1 MSSGKKITKNI
12 AWLMFDQLFILVLQF
27 AVGIKIANYY
37 GAELYGKYNYAV
49 SLVAFSAI
57 FFELLNSRVIKK
69 HYTEDNFNN
78 VVFNVNFF
86 RNTMAGIIIFIPII
100 LKLTVGMD
108 NLLFYM
114 LLLICLDNILTTATY
129 GIENFFEFKL
139 ESKRIVISNNIV
151 KVISYSLQYI
161 CMLLNMGIIVVPA
174 IRCIGSLIRM
184 GILKFQY
191 RRAYLSKITTLEKR
205 VDRSLLIK
213 IIDEG
218 KFLWVTYISF
228 LVYTQVDRLMIKY
241 YMGESDVGIY
251 TIGVQLSTILA
262 ILLGPI
268 QNSLFPKMMDL
279 YRKNY
284 KEYYQFYLFSNT
296 LVTQF
301 YLIITII
308 SIMVVKLS
316 FKYVYAQ
323 EYSPAIGVYTIL
335 AVSIF
340 LKANGSLQTGHMTL
354 KNITEKSFYK
364 TLISLILNII
374 LNIFLI
380 PRLGIDG
387 AAIATLVTQFTA
399 LFLID
404 FFIPEYREQA
414 FIQLKSFNSFYL
426 FKELLKKY
434 RSRRLRAVRKNI

>member
-1 MSSGKKITKNI
+1 MSSGGKITKNI
-12 AWLMFDQLFILVLQF
+12 AWLIFDQVFILLLQF
-27 AVGIKIANYY
+27 LVGIKIANYY

-69 HYTEDNFNN
+69 YYTEENFTN
-78 VVFNVNFF
+78 VVFNVNLF
-86 RNTMAGIIIFIPII
+86 RNTMAGIIIFIPIF
-100 LKLTVGMD
+100 LKFTLGMD

-139 ESKRIVISNNIV
+139 ESRRIVISNNIV
-151 KVISYSLQYI
+151 KIISYTLQYLGMI
-161 CMLLNMGIIVVPA
+161 FGMGILVVPA

-191 RRAYLSKITTLEKR
+191 RRVYLARVSNLER
-205 VDRSLLIK
+205 RLDRKLLLD

-228 LVYTQVDRLMIKY
+228 LVYTQVDRLMIKW
-241 YMGESDVGIY
+241 YMGESEVGIY

-268 QNSLFPKMMDL
+268 QNSLFPKMMEL
-279 YRKNY
+279 YREDY
-284 KEYYQFYLFSNT
+284 KKYYQFYLFSNT

-301 YLIITII
+301 YLIITLI
-308 SIMVVKLS
+308 SIVVVKLA
-316 FKYVYAQ
+316 FGYVYAQ

-335 AVSIF
+335 AVSVFI
-340 LKANGSLQTGHMTL
+340 KANGSLQTGHMTL
-354 KNITEKSFYK
+354 KNITKKSFYK
-364 TLISLILNII
+364 TLISLVINIVLNA
-374 LNIFLI
+374 LLI
-380 PRLGIDG
+380 PKYGIDG
-387 AAIATLVTQFTA
+387 AAIATLITQFTA

-404 FFIPEYREQA
+404 FFIEEYREQA
-414 FIQLKSFNSFYL
+414 FIQLRSFNIFYL
-426 FKELLKKY
+426 MRELIKKY
-434 RSRRLRAVRKNI
+434 RSRKESQNV

>member
-1 MSSGKKITKNI
+1 MSSGGKITKNI
-12 AWLMFDQLFILVLQF
+12 VWLMFDQVFILVLQF

-49 SLVAFSAI
+49 SLVAFSSI

-69 HYTEDNFNN
+69 HYTDENFNSI
-78 VVFNVNFF
+78 VFNVNFF
-86 RNTMAGIIIFIPII
+86 RNTMAGVIIFIPII
-100 LKLTVGMD
+100 LKFTIGM
-108 NLLFYM
+108 NSLLFYM

-139 ESKRIVISNNIV
+139 ESRRIVISNNIV
-151 KVISYSLQYI
+151 KIISYTLQYI
-161 CMLLNMGIIVVPA
+161 GMLFGMGIIAVPA

-191 RRAYLSKITTLEKR
+191 RRTYLSKLSNLEKR
-205 VDRSLLIK
+205 VDRSLLYK

-241 YMGESDVGIY
+241 YMGEAEVGIY

-268 QNSLFPKMMDL
+268 QNSLFPKMMEL
-279 YRKNY
+279 YRKDY
-284 KEYYQFYLFSNT
+284 KEYYNFYLFSNT
-296 LVTQF
+296 LITQF
-301 YLIITII
+301 YLIVTLI
-308 SIMVVKLS
+308 SILVVKFA

-340 LKANGSLQTGHMTL
+340 VKANASLQTGHMTL
-354 KNITEKSFYK
+354 KNITKKSFYK
-364 TLISLILNII
+364 TLISLVINII
-374 LNIFLI
+374 LNALLI
-380 PRLGIDG
+380 PKYGING
-387 AAIATLVTQFTA
+387 AAIATLITQFTA
-399 LFLID
+399 LFVID
-404 FFIPEYREQA
+404 FFIEEYREQA
-414 FIQLKSFNSFYL
+414 IIQLKSFNIFYL
-426 FKELLKKY
+426 VEELIKRYRARKE
-434 RSRRLRAVRKNI
+434 R

>member
-1 MSSGKKITKNI
+1 MSSGGKITKNI
-12 AWLMFDQLFILVLQF
+12 VWLMFDQVFILILQF

-69 HYTEDNFNN
+69 HYTDDNFNN
-78 VVFNVNFF
+78 IVFNVNFF
-86 RNTMAGIIIFIPII
+86 RNTMAGIIFFVPIL

-108 NLLFYM
+108 NLLFSM

-139 ESKRIVISNNIV
+139 ESRRVVISNNIV
-151 KVISYSLQYI
+151 KIISYTLQYVG
-161 CMLLNMGIIVVPA
+161 MLFGMGIIAVPA

-191 RRAYLSKITTLEKR
+191 QRTYLSKLESLEKR
-205 VDRSLLIK
+205 VDRGLLLN

-228 LVYTQVDRLMIKY
+228 LVYTQVDRLMIKQY
-241 YMGESDVGIY
+241 LGVAEVGIY

-262 ILLGPI
+262 ILLAPI
-268 QNSLFPKMMDL
+268 QNSLFPKMMEL
-279 YRKNY
+279 YRRDY
-284 KEYYQFYLFSNT
+284 KEYYNFYLFSNT
-296 LVTQF
+296 LITQF
-301 YLIITII
+301 YLVVTVI
-308 SIMVVKLS
+308 SIFVVKLL
-316 FKYVYAQ
+316 FGYVYAQ
-323 EYSPAIGVYTIL
+323 EYTPAIGVYSIL

-340 LKANGSLQTGHMTL
+340 IKANGSLQTGHMTL
-354 KNITEKSFYK
+354 KNITKKSFYK
-364 TLISLILNII
+364 TLVSLVINIVLNAI
-374 LNIFLI
+374 LI
-380 PRLGIDG
+380 PRYGIDG
-387 AAIATLVTQFTA
+387 AAIATLITQFTA

-404 FFIPEYREQA
+404 FFIEEYREQA
-414 FIQLKSFNSFYL
+414 WIQLKSFNSFYL
-426 FKELLKKY
+426 LKELKKKY
-434 RSRRLRAVRKNI
+434 RVKKGGKNV

>member
-1 MSSGKKITKNI
+1 MSSGGKITKNI
-12 AWLMFDQLFILVLQF
+12 VWLMFDQIFILVLQF

-49 SLVAFSAI
+49 SLVAFSSI

-69 HYTEDNFNN
+69 HYTDENFNN
-78 VVFNVNFF
+78 IVFNVNFF
-86 RNTMAGIIIFIPII
+86 RNTMAGVIIFIPII
-100 LKLTVGMD
+100 LKLTIGM
-108 NLLFYM
+108 NSLLFYM

-139 ESKRIVISNNIV
+139 ESRRIVISNNIV
-151 KVISYSLQYI
+151 KIISYTLQYI
-161 CMLLNMGIIVVPA
+161 GMLFGMGIIAVPA

-191 RRAYLSKITTLEKR
+191 RRTYLSKLSNLEKR
-205 VDRSLLIK
+205 VDRSLLYK

-241 YMGESDVGIY
+241 YMGEAEVGIY

-268 QNSLFPKMMDL
+268 QNSLFPKMMEL
-279 YRKNY
+279 YRKDY
-284 KEYYQFYLFSNT
+284 KEYYNFYLFSNT
-296 LVTQF
+296 LITQF
-301 YLIITII
+301 YLIVTLI
-308 SIMVVKLS
+308 SILVVKFA

-340 LKANGSLQTGHMTL
+340 VKANASLQTGHMTL
-354 KNITEKSFYK
+354 KNITKKSFYK
-364 TLISLILNII
+364 TLISLVINII
-374 LNIFLI
+374 LNALLI
-380 PRLGIDG
+380 PKYGING
-387 AAIATLVTQFTA
+387 AAIATLITQFTA
-399 LFLID
+399 LFVID
-404 FFIPEYREQA
+404 FFIEEYREQA
-414 FIQLKSFNSFYL
+414 IIQLKSFNIFYL
-426 FKELLKKY
+426 VEELIKRYRARKE
-434 RSRRLRAVRKNI
+434 R

>member
-1 MSSGKKITKNI
+1 MSSGGKITKNI
-12 AWLMFDQLFILVLQF
+12 VWLMFDQVFILVLQF

-69 HYTEDNFNN
+69 HYTDDNFNN

-86 RNTMAGIIIFIPII
+86 RNTMAGIIFFVPIL

-114 LLLICLDNILTTATY
+114 LLLICLDNVLTTATY

-139 ESKRIVISNNIV
+139 ESRRVVISNNIV
-151 KVISYSLQYI
+151 KIISYTLQYVG
-161 CMLLNMGIIVVPA
+161 MLFGMGIIAVPA

-191 RRAYLSKITTLEKR
+191 QRTYLSKLESLEKR
-205 VDRSLLIK
+205 VDKGLLLN

-228 LVYTQVDRLMIKY
+228 LVYTQVDRLMIKQY
-241 YMGESDVGIY
+241 LGVAEVGIY

-262 ILLGPI
+262 ILLGPV
-268 QNSLFPKMMDL
+268 QNSLFPKMMEL
-279 YRKNY
+279 YRRDY
-284 KEYYQFYLFSNT
+284 KEYYNFYLFSNI
-296 LVTQF
+296 LITQF
-301 YLIITII
+301 YLVVTVI
-308 SIMVVKLS
+308 SIFVVKLL
-316 FKYVYAQ
+316 FGYVYAQ
-323 EYSPAIGVYTIL
+323 EYTPAIGVYSIL

-340 LKANGSLQTGHMTL
+340 IKANGSLQTGHMTL
-354 KNITEKSFYK
+354 KNITKKSFYK
-364 TLISLILNII
+364 TLISLVINIVLNAI
-374 LNIFLI
+374 LI
-380 PRLGIDG
+380 PRYGIDG
-387 AAIATLVTQFTA
+387 AAIATLITQFTA

-404 FFIPEYREQA
+404 FFIEEYREQA
-414 FIQLKSFNSFYL
+414 WIQLKSFNSFYL
-426 FKELLKKY
+426 LKELIKKY
-434 RSRRLRAVRKNI
+434 RVKKGGKNV

>member
-1 MSSGKKITKNI
+1 MSSGGKITKNI
-12 AWLMFDQLFILVLQF
+12 VWLMFDQVFILILQF

-69 HYTEDNFNN
+69 YYTDENFNN
-78 VVFNVNFF
+78 IVFNVNFF
-86 RNTMAGIIIFIPII
+86 RNTMAGIIIFIPLI
-100 LKLTVGMD
+100 LKMTVGMD

-114 LLLICLDNILTTATY
+114 LLLICLDNIFTTATY

-139 ESKRIVISNNIV
+139 ESRRIVISNNIV
-151 KVISYSLQYI
+151 KIISYSLQYI
-161 CMLLNMGIIVVPA
+161 AMLFSMGIIILPV

-191 RRAYLSKITTLEKR
+191 RRAYLAKLENLERRIDKN
-205 VDRSLLIK
+205 LLFN

-241 YMGESDVGIY
+241 YMGEAEVGIY

-268 QNSLFPKMMDL
+268 QNSLFPKMMEL
-279 YRKNY
+279 YRKDY
-284 KEYYQFYLFSNT
+284 KEYYNFYLFSNT
-296 LVTQF
+296 LITQF
-301 YLIITII
+301 YFIVTLL
-308 SIMVVKLS
+308 SILVVKLT
-316 FKYVYAQ
+316 FRYVYAQ
-323 EYSPAIGVYTIL
+323 EYTPAIGVYIIL
-335 AVSIF
+335 AISIF
-340 LKANGSLQTGHMTL
+340 IKANASLQTGHMTL
-354 KNITEKSFYK
+354 KNITKKSFYK
-364 TLISLILNII
+364 TLISLVINIVLNA
-374 LNIFLI
+374 LLI
-380 PRLGIDG
+380 PKYGING

-399 LFLID
+399 LFVID
-404 FFIPEYREQA
+404 FFIVEYREQA
-414 FIQLKSFNSFYL
+414 IIQLKSFNSFYL
-426 FKELLKKY
+426 LKELIKKY
-434 RSRRLRAVRKNI
+434 RARKEC

>member
-1 MSSGKKITKNI
+1 MSSGGKITKNI
-12 AWLMFDQLFILVLQF
+12 AWLMFDQVFILLLQF
-27 AVGIKIANYY
+27 LVGIKIANYY

-57 FFELLNSRVIKK
+57 LFELLNSRVIKK

-78 VVFNVNFF
+78 VIFNVNFF
-86 RNTMAGIIIFIPII
+86 RNSMAGIIIFIPVI
-100 LKLTVGMD
+100 LKFTVGMD

-139 ESKRIVISNNIV
+139 ESRRIVISNNIV
-151 KVISYSLQYI
+151 KIISYTLQYI
-161 CMLLNMGIIVVPA
+161 GMLFGVGIIAVPA

-191 RRAYLSKITTLEKR
+191 RRTYLSKLSNIERRIDKN
-205 VDRSLLIK
+205 LLYQ

-241 YMGESDVGIY
+241 YMGVADVGIY

-262 ILLGPI
+262 ILLGPV
-268 QNSLFPKMMDL
+268 QNS
-279 YRKNY
+279 
-284 KEYYQFYLFSNT
+284 LFSNT

-301 YLIITII
+301 YFIITLV
-308 SIMVVKLS
+308 SIVVVKYT
-316 FKYVYAQ
+316 FGYVYAQ

-340 LKANGSLQTGHMTL
+340 IKANGSLQTGHMTL
-354 KNITEKSFYK
+354 KNITKKSFYK

-374 LNIFLI
+374 LNALLI
-380 PRLGIDG
+380 PRYGIDG
-387 AAIATLVTQFTA
+387 AAIATLITQFTA

-404 FFIPEYREQA
+404 FFIAEYREQA
-414 FIQLKSFNSFYL
+414 WIQLKSFNTFYL
-426 FKELLKKY
+426 LKEIIKKY
-434 RSRRLRAVRKNI
+434 RSRKEKQNV

>member
-1 MSSGKKITKNI
+1 MSSGGKITKNI
-12 AWLMFDQLFILVLQF
+12 AWLMFDQVFILILQF

-69 HYTEDNFNN
+69 YYTEENFHT

-86 RNTMAGIIIFIPII
+86 RNSMAGVIFFIPII
-100 LKLTVGMD
+100 LKFIFGMD
-108 NLLFYM
+108 NLLFSM

-139 ESKRIVISNNIV
+139 ESRRIVISNNVV
-151 KVISYSLQYI
+151 KIISYTLQYMG
-161 CMLLNMGIIVVPA
+161 MLFGMGIIAVPA

-191 RRAYLSKITTLEKR
+191 KRTYLSKIKSLEKR
-205 VDRSLLIK
+205 VDKSLLFQ

-218 KFLWVTYISF
+218 KFLWVSYISF

-241 YMGESDVGIY
+241 YMGVADVGIY

-262 ILLGPI
+262 ILLGPV
-268 QNSLFPKMMDL
+268 QNSLFPKMMEL
-279 YRKNY
+279 YRKDY
-284 KEYYQFYLFSNT
+284 KEYYKFYLFSNT

-301 YLIITII
+301 YLIITLI
-308 SIMVVKLS
+308 SILVVKLT
-316 FKYVYAQ
+316 FGYVYAQ
-323 EYSPAIGVYTIL
+323 EYNPAIEVYTIL

-340 LKANGSLQTGHMTL
+340 VKANASLQTGHMTL
-354 KNITEKSFYK
+354 KNITKKSFYK
-364 TLISLILNII
+364 TLISLVINII
-374 LNIFLI
+374 LNALLI
-380 PRLGIDG
+380 PKYGIDG
-387 AAIATLVTQFTA
+387 AAIATLITQFMA
-399 LFLID
+399 LFVID
-404 FFIPEYREQA
+404 FFIEEYREQA
-414 FIQLKSFNSFYL
+414 WIQLKSFNTFYL
-426 FKELLKKY
+426 LKEIVKKY
-434 RSRRLRAVRKNI
+434 RGRKESQDV

>member
-1 MSSGKKITKNI
+1 MSSGGKITKNI
-12 AWLMFDQLFILVLQF
+12 VWLMFDQVFILVLQF

-69 HYTEDNFNN
+69 HYTEENFNN
-78 VVFNVNFF
+78 IVFNVNFF
-86 RNTMAGIIIFIPII
+86 RNTMAGVIFFIPIL

-139 ESKRIVISNNIV
+139 ESRRVVISNNIV
-151 KVISYSLQYI
+151 KIISYTLQYVG
-161 CMLLNMGIIVVPA
+161 MLFGMGIIAVPA

-191 RRAYLSKITTLEKR
+191 QRTYLSKLESLEKR
-205 VDRSLLIK
+205 VDRELLLN

-228 LVYTQVDRLMIKY
+228 LVYTQVDRLMIKQY
-241 YMGESDVGIY
+241 LGVAEVGIY

-262 ILLGPI
+262 ILLGPV
-268 QNSLFPKMMDL
+268 QNSLFPKMMEL
-279 YRKNY
+279 YRRDY
-284 KEYYQFYLFSNT
+284 KEYYNFYLFSNT
-296 LVTQF
+296 LITQF
-301 YLIITII
+301 YLVITVI
-308 SIMVVKLS
+308 SIFVVKLL
-316 FKYVYAQ
+316 FGYVYAQ
-323 EYSPAIGVYTIL
+323 EYTPAIGVYSIL

-340 LKANGSLQTGHMTL
+340 IKANGSLQTGHMTL
-354 KNITEKSFYK
+354 KNITKKSFYK
-364 TLISLILNII
+364 TLISLVINIVLNAI
-374 LNIFLI
+374 LI
-380 PRLGIDG
+380 PRYGIDG
-387 AAIATLVTQFTA
+387 AAIATLITQFTA

-404 FFIPEYREQA
+404 FFIEEYREQA
-414 FIQLKSFNSFYL
+414 WIQLKSFNSFYL
-426 FKELLKKY
+426 LKELIKKY
-434 RSRRLRAVRKNI
+434 RVKKGGKNV

>member
-1 MSSGKKITKNI
+1 MSSGGKITKNI
-12 AWLMFDQLFILVLQF
+12 VWLMFDQVFILVLQF

-49 SLVAFSAI
+49 SLVAFSSI

-69 HYTEDNFNN
+69 HYTDENFNN
-78 VVFNVNFF
+78 IVFNVNFF
-86 RNTMAGIIIFIPII
+86 RNTMAGVIIFIPII
-100 LKLTVGMD
+100 LKFTIGM
-108 NLLFYM
+108 NSLLFYM

-139 ESKRIVISNNIV
+139 ESRRIVISNNIV
-151 KVISYSLQYI
+151 KIISYTLQYI
-161 CMLLNMGIIVVPA
+161 GMLFGMGIIAVPA

-191 RRAYLSKITTLEKR
+191 RRTYLSKLSNLEKR
-205 VDRSLLIK
+205 VDRSLLYK

-241 YMGESDVGIY
+241 YMGEAEVGIY

-268 QNSLFPKMMDL
+268 QNSLFPKMMEL
-279 YRKNY
+279 YRKDY
-284 KEYYQFYLFSNT
+284 KEYYNFYLFSNT
-296 LVTQF
+296 LITQF
-301 YLIITII
+301 YLIVTLI
-308 SIMVVKLS
+308 SILVVKFA
-316 FKYVYAQ
+316 FKYVYVQ

-340 LKANGSLQTGHMTL
+340 VKANASLQTGHMTL
-354 KNITEKSFYK
+354 KNITKKSFYK
-364 TLISLILNII
+364 TLISLVINII
-374 LNIFLI
+374 LNALLI
-380 PRLGIDG
+380 PKYGING
-387 AAIATLVTQFTA
+387 AAIATLITQFTA
-399 LFLID
+399 LFVID
-404 FFIPEYREQA
+404 FFIEEYREQA
-414 FIQLKSFNSFYL
+414 IIQLKSFNIFYL
-426 FKELLKKY
+426 VEELIKRYRARKE
-434 RSRRLRAVRKNI
+434 R

>member
-1 MSSGKKITKNI
+1 MSSGGKITKNI
-12 AWLMFDQLFILVLQF
+12 VWLMFDQVFILVLQF

-49 SLVAFSAI
+49 SLVAFSSI

-69 HYTEDNFNN
+69 HYTDENFNN
-78 VVFNVNFF
+78 IVFNVNFF
-86 RNTMAGIIIFIPII
+86 RNTMAGVIIFIPII
-100 LKLTVGMD
+100 LKLTIGM
-108 NLLFYM
+108 NSLLFYM

-139 ESKRIVISNNIV
+139 ESRRIVISNNIV
-151 KVISYSLQYI
+151 KIISYTLQYI
-161 CMLLNMGIIVVPA
+161 GMLFGMGIIAVPA

-191 RRAYLSKITTLEKR
+191 RRTYLSKLSNLEKR
-205 VDRSLLIK
+205 VDRSLLYK

-241 YMGESDVGIY
+241 YMGEAEVGIY

-268 QNSLFPKMMDL
+268 QNSLFPKMMEL
-279 YRKNY
+279 YRKDY
-284 KEYYQFYLFSNT
+284 KEYYNFYLFSNT
-296 LVTQF
+296 LITQF
-301 YLIITII
+301 YLIVTLI
-308 SIMVVKLS
+308 SILVVKFA

-340 LKANGSLQTGHMTL
+340 VKANASLQTGHMTL
-354 KNITEKSFYK
+354 KNITKKSFYK
-364 TLISLILNII
+364 TLISLVINII
-374 LNIFLI
+374 LNALLI
-380 PRLGIDG
+380 PKYGING
-387 AAIATLVTQFTA
+387 AAIATLITQFTA
-399 LFLID
+399 LFVID
-404 FFIPEYREQA
+404 FFIEEYREQA
-414 FIQLKSFNSFYL
+414 IIQLKSFNIFYL
-426 FKELLKKY
+426 VEELIKRYRARKE
-434 RSRRLRAVRKNI
+434 R

>member
-1 MSSGKKITKNI
+1 MSSGGKITKNI
-12 AWLMFDQLFILVLQF
+12 VWLMFDQVFILVLQF

-49 SLVAFSAI
+49 SLVAFSSI

-69 HYTEDNFNN
+69 HYTDENFNN
-78 VVFNVNFF
+78 IVFNVNFF
-86 RNTMAGIIIFIPII
+86 RNTMAGVIIFIPII
-100 LKLTVGMD
+100 LKFTIGM
-108 NLLFYM
+108 NSLLFYM

-139 ESKRIVISNNIV
+139 ESRRIVISNNIV
-151 KVISYSLQYI
+151 KIISYTLQYI
-161 CMLLNMGIIVVPA
+161 GMLFGMGIIAVPA

-191 RRAYLSKITTLEKR
+191 RRTYLSKLSNLEKR
-205 VDRSLLIK
+205 VDRSLLYK

-241 YMGESDVGIY
+241 YMGEAEVGIY

-268 QNSLFPKMMDL
+268 QNSLFPKMMEL
-279 YRKNY
+279 YRKDY
-284 KEYYQFYLFSNT
+284 KEYYNFYLFSNT
-296 LVTQF
+296 LITQF
-301 YLIITII
+301 YLIVTLI
-308 SIMVVKLS
+308 SILVVKFA

-340 LKANGSLQTGHMTL
+340 VKANASLQTGHMTL
-354 KNITEKSFYK
+354 KNITKKSFYK
-364 TLISLILNII
+364 TLISLVINII
-374 LNIFLI
+374 LNALLI
-380 PRLGIDG
+380 PKYGING
-387 AAIATLVTQFTA
+387 AAIATLITQFTA
-399 LFLID
+399 LFVID
-404 FFIPEYREQA
+404 FFIEEYREQA
-414 FIQLKSFNSFYL
+414 IIQLKSFNIFYL
-426 FKELLKKY
+426 VEELIKRYRARKE
-434 RSRRLRAVRKNI
+434 R

>member
-1 MSSGKKITKNI
+1 MNSGGKITKNI
-12 AWLMFDQLFILVLQF
+12 VWLMFDQVFIFVLQF

-69 HYTEDNFNN
+69 HYTDDNFNN
-78 VVFNVNFF
+78 IVFNVNFF
-86 RNTMAGIIIFIPII
+86 RNTMAGIIFFVPIL
-100 LKLTVGMD
+100 LKLTIGMD

-139 ESKRIVISNNIV
+139 ESRRVVISNNIV
-151 KVISYSLQYI
+151 KIISYTLQYVG
-161 CMLLNMGIIVVPA
+161 MLFGMGIIAVPA

-191 RRAYLSKITTLEKR
+191 QRTYLSKLESLEKR
-205 VDRSLLIK
+205 VDRGLLLN

-228 LVYTQVDRLMIKY
+228 LVYTQVDRLMIKQY
-241 YMGESDVGIY
+241 LGVAEVGIY

-262 ILLGPI
+262 ILLAPV
-268 QNSLFPKMMDL
+268 QNSLFPKMMEL
-279 YRKNY
+279 YRRDY
-284 KEYYQFYLFSNT
+284 KEYYNFYLFSNT
-296 LVTQF
+296 LITQF
-301 YLIITII
+301 YLVVTVI
-308 SIMVVKLS
+308 SIFVVKLL
-316 FKYVYAQ
+316 FGYVYAQ
-323 EYSPAIGVYTIL
+323 EYTPAIGVYSIL

-340 LKANGSLQTGHMTL
+340 IKANGSLQTGHMTL
-354 KNITEKSFYK
+354 KNITKKSFYK
-364 TLISLILNII
+364 TLISLVINIVLNAI
-374 LNIFLI
+374 LI
-380 PRLGIDG
+380 PRYGIDG
-387 AAIATLVTQFTA
+387 AAIATLITQFTA

-404 FFIPEYREQA
+404 FFIEEYREQA
-414 FIQLKSFNSFYL
+414 WIQLKSFNSFYL
-426 FKELLKKY
+426 LKELKKKY
-434 RSRRLRAVRKNI
+434 RVKKGGKNV

>member
-1 MSSGKKITKNI
+1 MSSGGKITKNI
-12 AWLMFDQLFILVLQF
+12 AWLMFDQVFILLLQF
-27 AVGIKIANYY
+27 LVGIKIANYY

-57 FFELLNSRVIKK
+57 LFELLNSRVIKK
-69 HYTEDNFNN
+69 YYTEDNFNN
-78 VVFNVNFF
+78 IIFNVNFF
-86 RNTMAGIIIFIPII
+86 RNSMAGIIIFIPII
-100 LKLTVGMD
+100 LKFTVGMD

-139 ESKRIVISNNIV
+139 ESRRIVISNNIV
-151 KVISYSLQYI
+151 KIISYTLQYI
-161 CMLLNMGIIVVPA
+161 GMLFGVGIIAVPA

-191 RRAYLSKITTLEKR
+191 RRTYLSKLSNIERRIDKN
-205 VDRSLLIK
+205 LLYQ

-241 YMGESDVGIY
+241 YMGVADVGIY

-262 ILLGPI
+262 ILLGPV
-268 QNSLFPKMMDL
+268 QNSLFPKMMEL
-279 YRKNY
+279 YRKDY

-301 YLIITII
+301 YFIITLV
-308 SIMVVKLS
+308 SIFVVKYT
-316 FKYVYAQ
+316 FGYVYAQ

-340 LKANGSLQTGHMTL
+340 IKANGSLQTGHMTL
-354 KNITEKSFYK
+354 KNITKKSFYK

-374 LNIFLI
+374 LNALLI
-380 PRLGIDG
+380 PRYGIDG
-387 AAIATLVTQFTA
+387 AAIATLITQFTA

-404 FFIPEYREQA
+404 FFIAEYREQA
-414 FIQLKSFNSFYL
+414 WIQLKSFNTFYL
-426 FKELLKKY
+426 LKEIMKKY
-434 RSRRLRAVRKNI
+434 RSRKENQNV

>member
-1 MSSGKKITKNI
+1 
-12 AWLMFDQLFILVLQF
+12 MFDQVFILVLQF

-69 HYTEDNFNN
+69 HYTEENFNN
-78 VVFNVNFF
+78 IVFNVNFF
-86 RNTMAGIIIFIPII
+86 RNTMAGVIFFIPIL

-139 ESKRIVISNNIV
+139 ESRRVVISNNIV
-151 KVISYSLQYI
+151 KIISYTLQYVG
-161 CMLLNMGIIVVPA
+161 MLFGMGIIAVPA

-191 RRAYLSKITTLEKR
+191 QRTYLSKLESLEKR
-205 VDRSLLIK
+205 VDRELLLN

-228 LVYTQVDRLMIKY
+228 LVYTQVDRLMIKQY
-241 YMGESDVGIY
+241 LGVAEVGIY

-262 ILLGPI
+262 ILLGPV
-268 QNSLFPKMMDL
+268 QNSLFPKMMEL
-279 YRKNY
+279 YRRDY
-284 KEYYQFYLFSNT
+284 KEYYNFYLFSNT
-296 LVTQF
+296 LITQF
-301 YLIITII
+301 YLVITVI
-308 SIMVVKLS
+308 SIFVVKLL
-316 FKYVYAQ
+316 FGYVYAQ
-323 EYSPAIGVYTIL
+323 EYTPAIGVYSIL

-340 LKANGSLQTGHMTL
+340 IKANGSLQTGHMTL
-354 KNITEKSFYK
+354 KNITKKSFYK
-364 TLISLILNII
+364 TLISLVINIVLNAI
-374 LNIFLI
+374 LI
-380 PRLGIDG
+380 PRYGIDG
-387 AAIATLVTQFTA
+387 AAIATLITQFTA

-404 FFIPEYREQA
+404 FFIEEYREQA
-414 FIQLKSFNSFYL
+414 WIQLKSFNSFYL
-426 FKELLKKY
+426 LKELIKKY
-434 RSRRLRAVRKNI
+434 RVKKGGKNV

>member
-1 MSSGKKITKNI
+1 MSSGGKITKNI
-12 AWLMFDQLFILVLQF
+12 VWLMFDQVFILVLQF

-49 SLVAFSAI
+49 SLVAFSSI

-69 HYTEDNFNN
+69 HYTDENFNN
-78 VVFNVNFF
+78 IVFNVNFF
-86 RNTMAGIIIFIPII
+86 RNTMAGVIIFIPII
-100 LKLTVGMD
+100 LKLTIGM
-108 NLLFYM
+108 NSLLFYM

-139 ESKRIVISNNIV
+139 ESRRIVISNNIV
-151 KVISYSLQYI
+151 KIISYTLQYI
-161 CMLLNMGIIVVPA
+161 GMLFGMGIIAVPA

-191 RRAYLSKITTLEKR
+191 RRTYLSKLANLEKR
-205 VDRSLLIK
+205 VDRSLLYK

-241 YMGESDVGIY
+241 YMGEAEVGIY

-268 QNSLFPKMMDL
+268 QNSLFPKMMEL
-279 YRKNY
+279 YRKDY
-284 KEYYQFYLFSNT
+284 KEYYNFYLFSNT
-296 LVTQF
+296 LITQF
-301 YLIITII
+301 YLIVTLI
-308 SIMVVKLS
+308 SILVVKFA

-323 EYSPAIGVYTIL
+323 EYSPAIGIYTIL

-340 LKANGSLQTGHMTL
+340 VKANASLQTGHMTL
-354 KNITEKSFYK
+354 KNITKKSFYK
-364 TLISLILNII
+364 TLISLVINII
-374 LNIFLI
+374 LNALLI
-380 PRLGIDG
+380 PKYGING
-387 AAIATLVTQFTA
+387 AAIATLITQFTA
-399 LFLID
+399 LFVID
-404 FFIPEYREQA
+404 FFIEEYREQA
-414 FIQLKSFNSFYL
+414 IIQLKSFNIFYL
-426 FKELLKKY
+426 VEELIKRYRARKE
-434 RSRRLRAVRKNI
+434 R

>member
-1 MSSGKKITKNI
+1 MSSGGKITKNI
-12 AWLMFDQLFILVLQF
+12 VWLMFDQVFILILQF

-69 HYTEDNFNN
+69 YYTDENFNN
-78 VVFNVNFF
+78 IVFNVNFF
-86 RNTMAGIIIFIPII
+86 RNTMAGIIIFIPLI
-100 LKLTVGMD
+100 LKMTVGMD

-114 LLLICLDNILTTATY
+114 LLLICLDNIFTTATY

-139 ESKRIVISNNIV
+139 ESRRIVISNNIV
-151 KVISYSLQYI
+151 KIISYSLQYI
-161 CMLLNMGIIVVPA
+161 AMLFSMGIIILPV

-191 RRAYLSKITTLEKR
+191 RRAYLAKLENLERRIDKN
-205 VDRSLLIK
+205 LLFN

-241 YMGESDVGIY
+241 YMGEAEVGIY

-268 QNSLFPKMMDL
+268 QNSLFPKMMEL
-279 YRKNY
+279 YRKDY
-284 KEYYQFYLFSNT
+284 KEYYNFYLFSNT
-296 LVTQF
+296 LITQF
-301 YLIITII
+301 YFIVTLL
-308 SIMVVKLS
+308 SILVVKLT
-316 FKYVYAQ
+316 FRYVYAQ
-323 EYSPAIGVYTIL
+323 EYTPAIGIYIIL
-335 AVSIF
+335 AISIF
-340 LKANGSLQTGHMTL
+340 IKANASLQTGHMTL
-354 KNITEKSFYK
+354 KNITKKSFYK
-364 TLISLILNII
+364 TLISLVINIVLNA
-374 LNIFLI
+374 LLI
-380 PRLGIDG
+380 PKYGING

-399 LFLID
+399 LFVID
-404 FFIPEYREQA
+404 FFIVEYREQA
-414 FIQLKSFNSFYL
+414 IIQLKSFNSFYL
-426 FKELLKKY
+426 LKELIKKY
-434 RSRRLRAVRKNI
+434 RARKEC

>member
-1 MSSGKKITKNI
+1 MSSGGKITKNI
-12 AWLMFDQLFILVLQF
+12 VWLMFDQIFILVLQF

-69 HYTEDNFNN
+69 HYTDDNFNN
-78 VVFNVNFF
+78 IVFNVNFF
-86 RNTMAGIIIFIPII
+86 RNTMAGIIFFIPIL

-114 LLLICLDNILTTATY
+114 LLLICLDNVLTTATY

-139 ESKRIVISNNIV
+139 ESRRVVISNNIV
-151 KVISYSLQYI
+151 KIISYTFQYLG
-161 CMLLNMGIIVVPA
+161 MLFGMGIIAVPA

-191 RRAYLSKITTLEKR
+191 QRTYLSKLESLEKR
-205 VDRSLLIK
+205 VDRGLLLN

-228 LVYTQVDRLMIKY
+228 LVYTQVDRLMIKQY
-241 YMGESDVGIY
+241 LGVAEVGIY

-262 ILLGPI
+262 ILLGPV
-268 QNSLFPKMMDL
+268 QNSLFPKMMEL
-279 YRKNY
+279 YRRDY
-284 KEYYQFYLFSNT
+284 KEYYNFYLFSNT
-296 LVTQF
+296 LITQF
-301 YLIITII
+301 YLVVTVI
-308 SIMVVKLS
+308 SIFVVKLL
-316 FKYVYAQ
+316 FGYVYAQ
-323 EYSPAIGVYTIL
+323 EYTPAIGVYSIL

-340 LKANGSLQTGHMTL
+340 IKANGSLQTGHMTL
-354 KNITEKSFYK
+354 KNITKKSFYK
-364 TLISLILNII
+364 TLISLVINIVLNAI
-374 LNIFLI
+374 LI
-380 PRLGIDG
+380 PRYGIDG
-387 AAIATLVTQFTA
+387 AAIATLITQFTA

-404 FFIPEYREQA
+404 FFIEEYREQA
-414 FIQLKSFNSFYL
+414 WIQLKSFNSFYL
-426 FKELLKKY
+426 LKELIKKY
-434 RSRRLRAVRKNI
+434 RVKKGGKNV

>member
-1 MSSGKKITKNI
+1 MSSGGKITKNI
-12 AWLMFDQLFILVLQF
+12 AWLMFDQVFILILQF

-69 HYTEDNFNN
+69 YYTEENFHT

-86 RNTMAGIIIFIPII
+86 RNSMAGIIFFIPII
-100 LKLTVGMD
+100 LKFIFGMD

-139 ESKRIVISNNIV
+139 ESRRIVISNNVV
-151 KVISYSLQYI
+151 KIISYTLQYI
-161 CMLLNMGIIVVPA
+161 GMLFGVGIIAIPA

-191 RRAYLSKITTLEKR
+191 KRTYLSKIKSLEKR
-205 VDRSLLIK
+205 VDKSLLFQ

-218 KFLWVTYISF
+218 KFLWVSYISF

-241 YMGESDVGIY
+241 YMGVADVGIY

-262 ILLGPI
+262 ILLGPV
-268 QNSLFPKMMDL
+268 QNSLFPKMMEL
-279 YRKNY
+279 YRKDY
-284 KEYYQFYLFSNT
+284 KEYYKFYLFSNT

-301 YLIITII
+301 YLIITLI
-308 SIMVVKLS
+308 SILVVK
-316 FKYVYAQ
+316 FAFGYVYAQ
-323 EYSPAIGVYTIL
+323 EYNPAIEVYTIL

-340 LKANGSLQTGHMTL
+340 VKANASLQTGHMTL
-354 KNITEKSFYK
+354 KNITKKSFYK
-364 TLISLILNII
+364 TLISLVINII
-374 LNIFLI
+374 LNALLI
-380 PRLGIDG
+380 PKYGIDG
-387 AAIATLVTQFTA
+387 AAIATLITQFMA
-399 LFLID
+399 LFVID
-404 FFIPEYREQA
+404 FFIEEYREQA
-414 FIQLKSFNSFYL
+414 WIQLKSFNTFYL
-426 FKELLKKY
+426 LKEIVKKY
-434 RSRRLRAVRKNI
+434 RSRKESQNV

>member
-1 MSSGKKITKNI
+1 MSSGGKITKNI
-12 AWLMFDQLFILVLQF
+12 VWLMFDQVFILVLQF

-69 HYTEDNFNN
+69 YYTEENFNN
-78 VVFNVNFF
+78 IVFNVNFF
-86 RNTMAGIIIFIPII
+86 RNTMAGIIIFIPLI
-100 LKLTVGMD
+100 LKMTVGMD

-114 LLLICLDNILTTATY
+114 LLLICLDNIFTTATY

-139 ESKRIVISNNIV
+139 ESRRIVISNNIV
-151 KVISYSLQYI
+151 KIVSYSLQYI
-161 CMLLNMGIIVVPA
+161 AMLFSMGIIILPV

-191 RRAYLSKITTLEKR
+191 RRAYLAKLENLERRIDKN
-205 VDRSLLIK
+205 LLFN

-241 YMGESDVGIY
+241 YMGEAEVGIY

-268 QNSLFPKMMDL
+268 QNSLFPKMMEL
-279 YRKNY
+279 YRKDY
-284 KEYYQFYLFSNT
+284 KEYYNFYLFSNT
-296 LVTQF
+296 LITQF
-301 YLIITII
+301 YFIVTLL
-308 SIMVVKLS
+308 SILVVKLT
-316 FKYVYAQ
+316 FRYVYAQ
-323 EYSPAIGVYTIL
+323 EYTPAIGVYTIL

-340 LKANGSLQTGHMTL
+340 IKANASLQTGHMTL
-354 KNITEKSFYK
+354 KNITKKSFYK
-364 TLISLILNII
+364 TLISLVINIVLNA
-374 LNIFLI
+374 LLI
-380 PRLGIDG
+380 PKYGING

-399 LFLID
+399 LFVID
-404 FFIPEYREQA
+404 FFIVEYREQA
-414 FIQLKSFNSFYL
+414 IIQLKSFNSFYL
-426 FKELLKKY
+426 LRELIKKY
-434 RSRRLRAVRKNI
+434 RARKEC

>member
-1 MSSGKKITKNI
+1 MSSGGKITKNI
-12 AWLMFDQLFILVLQF
+12 VWLMFDQIFILVLQF

-69 HYTEDNFNN
+69 HYTDDNFNN
-78 VVFNVNFF
+78 IVFNVNFF
-86 RNTMAGIIIFIPII
+86 RNTMAGIIFFIPIL

-114 LLLICLDNILTTATY
+114 LLLICLDNVLTTATY

-139 ESKRIVISNNIV
+139 ESRRVVISNNIV
-151 KVISYSLQYI
+151 KIISYTLQYLG
-161 CMLLNMGIIVVPA
+161 MLFGMGIIAVPA

-191 RRAYLSKITTLEKR
+191 QRTYLSKLESLEKR
-205 VDRSLLIK
+205 VDKGLLLN

-228 LVYTQVDRLMIKY
+228 LVYTQVDRLMIKQY
-241 YMGESDVGIY
+241 LGVAEVGIY

-262 ILLGPI
+262 ILLGPV
-268 QNSLFPKMMDL
+268 QNSLFPKMMEL
-279 YRKNY
+279 YRRDY
-284 KEYYQFYLFSNT
+284 KEYYNFYLFSNI
-296 LVTQF
+296 LITQF
-301 YLIITII
+301 YLVVTVI
-308 SIMVVKLS
+308 SIFVVKLL
-316 FKYVYAQ
+316 FGYVYAQ
-323 EYSPAIGVYTIL
+323 EYTPAIGVYSIL

-340 LKANGSLQTGHMTL
+340 IKANGSLQTGHMTL
-354 KNITEKSFYK
+354 KNITKKSFYK
-364 TLISLILNII
+364 TLISLVINIVLNAI
-374 LNIFLI
+374 LI
-380 PRLGIDG
+380 PRYGIDG
-387 AAIATLVTQFTA
+387 AAIATLITQFTA

-404 FFIPEYREQA
+404 FFIEEYREQA
-414 FIQLKSFNSFYL
+414 WIQLKSFNSFYL
-426 FKELLKKY
+426 LKELIKKY
-434 RSRRLRAVRKNI
+434 RVKKGGKNV